1 MFRITTSRARRVAG
15 AGALVLAAML
25 PASIVLARPPI
36 DDDPPVPPTLP
47 EPEPPAPEPVPEPEP
62 VPTPTPAPSP
72 TPGPGVPRSEP
83 RFVVQAI
90 RVHAN
95 DESGVDW
102 LGSDEVYAVWQAD
115 GVMAASE
122 LFGDFDTGETR
133 SFGVTERCMLPI
145 EPIAIHGAPWELAS
159 EGGDTWRCVQAGHAA
174 PVQFNVRLW
183 ESDSSWEFW
192 EWACFRRDGN
202 LPPANCPDD
211 LIGEFTQTFTENELL
226 FALPQPGMWF
236 ESTKTLGSACGNNVC
251 GGPGPTGPEYTFTYR
266 VTRMNDYRPVLAPPG

>member
-1 MFRITTSRARRVAG
+1 VLEHTHRRGRRVAG
-15 AGALVLAAML
+15 LSAVVLAAMV
-25 PASIVLARPPI
+25 PATMAAARPPVG
-36 DDDPPVPPTLP
+36 DDPPVPPTLP
-47 EPEPPAPEPVPEPEP
+47 EPEPAPDPIPEPEP
-62 VPTPTPAPSP
+62 DPTPPAPTP

-90 RVHAN
+90 RIHAN
-95 DESGVDW
+95 DESGIDAV
-102 LGSDEVYAVWQAD
+102 GSDEVYAVWLAD

-122 LFGDFDTGETR
+122 LFGDVDTGDSR

-145 EPIAIHGAPWELAS
+145 EPITINGHPSELAS
-159 EGGDTWRCVQAGHAA
+159 ENGDTWRCVQAGHAA

-183 ESDSSWEFW
+183 ESDSDWEFW

-211 LIGEFTQTFTENELL
+211 LIGEFDQTFNENELL

-236 ESTKTLGSACGNNVC
+236 EATKTLGSACGNNVC
-251 GGPGPTGPEYTFTYR
+251 GPGPTGPEYTFTYR
-266 VTRMNDYRPVLAPPG
+266 VTRMSDYRTVLSTG

>member
-1 MFRITTSRARRVAG
+1 MFGITTRRARRVAG

-25 PASIVLARPPI
+25 PASMTLARPPI
-36 DDDPPVPPTLP
+36 GDDPPVPPTLP
-47 EPEPPAPEPVPEPEP
+47 EPEPPAPDPVPEPEP
-62 VPTPTPAPSP
+62 APVPTPAPSP

-90 RVHAN
+90 RIRAN

-102 LGSDEVYAVWQAD
+102 WGSDEVYAVWHAG

-122 LFGDFDTGETR
+122 LFGDVDTGETR

-145 EPIAIHGAPWELAS
+145 EPIAIHGSPTELAS

-226 FALPQPGMWF
+226 FALPQVGMWF
-236 ESTKTLGSACGNNVC
+236 EATKTLGSACGNNVC
-251 GGPGPTGPEYTFTYR
+251 GPGPTGPEYTFTYR
-266 VTRMNDYRPVLAPPG
+266 VTRMNDYQPVLAPPG